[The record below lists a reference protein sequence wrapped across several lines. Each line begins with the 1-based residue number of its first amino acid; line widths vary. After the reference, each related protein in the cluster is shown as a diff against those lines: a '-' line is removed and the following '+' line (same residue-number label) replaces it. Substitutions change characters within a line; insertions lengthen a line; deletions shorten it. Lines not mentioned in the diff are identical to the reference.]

1 MNLPNKLTMLRIVL
15 IPVFIVLL
23 MFDLWYFAAGVF
35 VVASVTDALD
45 GAIARKMN
53 LITNFGKLMDPLAD
67 KLLVTAALVCFVQL
81 EVLDAWMVIVILA
94 REFLITGLRTV
105 AAGQGI
111 ILAAGIS
118 GKLKTIFQ
126 MVAIIVILLQDWPF
140 RLITD
145 APVGMILMWIA
156 VILTIYS
163 GIEYVVKNRK
173 VFQE

>member
-1 MNLPNKLTMLRIVL
+1 MNLPNKLTMLRIFL
-15 IPVFIVLL
+15 IPIFIILL
-23 MFDLWYFAAGVF
+23 MFDLWYVAAGVF
-35 VVASVTDALD
+35 IVASVTDALD
-45 GAIARKMN
+45 GMIARRMN

-81 EVLDAWMVIVILA
+81 DVLDAWMVIVILA

-118 GKLKTIFQ
+118 GKLKTVFQ
-126 MVAIIVILLQDWPF
+126 MLAIIIILLQDWPF
-140 RLITD
+140 TLFTD
-145 APVGMILMWIA
+145 APVGLILMWIA
-156 VILTIYS
+156 VIMTIYS
-163 GIEYVVKNRK
+163 GAEYVIKNRR

>member
-1 MNLPNKLTMLRIVL
+1 MNLPNKLTMLRIFL
-15 IPVFIVLL
+15 IPIFIILL
-23 MFDLWYFAAGVF
+23 MFDLWYVAAIVF
-35 VVASVTDALD
+35 IVASVTDALD
-45 GAIARKMN
+45 GMIARRMN

-81 EVLDAWMVIVILA
+81 DVMDAWMVIVILA

-118 GKLKTIFQ
+118 GKLKTVFQ
-126 MVAIIVILLQDWPF
+126 MLAIIIILLQDWPF
-140 RLITD
+140 TLITD
-145 APVGMILMWIA
+145 APVGLILMWIA
-156 VILTIYS
+156 VIMTIYS
-163 GIEYVVKNRK
+163 GAEYVIKNRR

>member
-1 MNLPNKLTMLRIVL
+1 MNLPNKLTMLRIFL
-15 IPVFIVLL
+15 IPIFIVLL
-23 MFDLWYFAAGVF
+23 MFDLWYVAAGVF
-35 VVASVTDALD
+35 IAASITDALD
-45 GAIARKMN
+45 GMIARKMN

-94 REFLITGLRTV
+94 REFLVTGLRTV

-111 ILAAGIS
+111 ILAAGVS

-140 RLITD
+140 TLVTD
-145 APVGMILMWIA
+145 APVGLILMWIA

-163 GIEYVVKNRK
+163 GAEYIIKNRR